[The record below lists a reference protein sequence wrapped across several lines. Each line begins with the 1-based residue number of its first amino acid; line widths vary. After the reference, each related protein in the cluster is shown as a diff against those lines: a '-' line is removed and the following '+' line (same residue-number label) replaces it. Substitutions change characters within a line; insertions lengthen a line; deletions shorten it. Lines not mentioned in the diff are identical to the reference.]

1 MNTIRTIL
9 SLDTSYQWEIHQMD
23 VDILFLNGDIHEYIY
38 MQKPPSFFTAKT
50 SNLVC
55 KLKSHYMVLS
65 MHLELGME
73 N

>member
-1 MNTIRTIL
+1 MNTIRTII

-23 VDILFLNGDIHEYIY
+23 VNILFLNGDIHEYIY
-38 MQKPPSFFTAKT
+38 MQQPPSFFTSKT

-55 KLKSHYMVLS
+55 KLKSHYMILN

>member
-9 SLDTSYQWEIHQMD
+9 SLDTSYKWEIYQMD
-23 VDILFLNGDIHEYIY
+23 VKILFLNGDIHEFIY
-38 MQKPPSFFTAKT
+38 TQQPPSFVTAKT

-55 KLKSHYMVLS
+55 KLKIHYMVLS

>member
-1 MNTIRTIL
+1 
-9 SLDTSYQWEIHQMD
+9 MD
-23 VDILFLNGDIHEYIY
+23 VKILFLNGDIHEYIY
-38 MQKPPSFFTAKT
+38 MQQPPSFFTSKT

-55 KLKSHYMVLS
+55 KLKSHYMILN

>member
-38 MQKPPSFFTAKT
+38 MQQPPSFITIET
-50 SNLVC
+50 SSLVS
-55 KLKSHYMVLS
+55 KLTSIYMALN
-65 MHLELGME
+65 MHLELGMKK
-73 N
+73 